1 MMRLLKTIGILLML
15 LLGNFKLQAQVWF
28 PEGVYNQ
35 SQPSLL
41 SADNQLITVAK
52 AGTDNINSY
61 WQVCVNE
68 GSVWR
73 KLPLLTLNK
82 TAEVLDVKK
91 YAGQIYLAGN
101 FTFNSS
107 NALVRFTNSGW
118 QGMAQFK
125 RNNSAVATIS
135 ALDIHK
141 NKLLVGGNFYTINQ
155 DTIPYLAKFNAINFS
170 LYFDQCVMCAPDNAV
185 KDIASND
192 SFVAISGEFNT
203 INQQKSKYLYR
214 INLFGKNDTFFNNA
228 KVLDK
233 IAMKGHLIYGVD
245 LSPKNKIL
253 YEVNQNF
260 TELKLNMD
268 SILSVSEILI
278 FNGQLLLSGDL
289 KLNAQTKH
297 HSVSV
302 LTNNQWYNINLNYK
316 QVLHIACNKQ
326 NVWAVGNTSPAISVW
341 NPSTM
346 VVRLEFTSTLL
357 KIKTFLDS
365 NNNCIQEANERP
377 LPKQL
382 IRIPVLGKA
391 FYSNQNGMAEC
402 LLPNLNTTTYR
413 TVIKPFRN
421 LVRSNCADTVVLKT
435 VYFSLSVD
443 SIQFPLNRIPNLNDL
458 KVQITSNR
466 GSQVVKDKKVTYTLT
481 YENVGS
487 NQLNGYVVL
496 KKNPLF
502 TGEVA
507 TPNFSSKLNDSVLV
521 WAYTTLNPGD
531 KRSIQYE
538 AYPNNAVF
546 DQVTSFDAKVT
557 AMISSNNDV
566 FPSDN
571 TDSIAQQVNPSI
583 RAFRKDIFPAP
594 SAGDSI
600 AYLDAS
606 MHDLRYN
613 ISINNFGADTVFYA
627 VIIDTLDLNLDMSY
641 VEETGSNKY
650 YYTEVQTDPN
660 NHNKGILIW
669 HFPNIKLYPNSIK
682 DFENTNSNA
691 YIGYKIV
698 CKPLKQ
704 GYFLRNTASVYF
716 DNQYVGSTNSV
727 YCALTSSSIDQTP
740 FNPLTQKLYPQP
752 CSDVLS
758 IRTPILPND
767 VLTVYNA
774 LGQLQTRKVIDQA
787 SEVYDL
793 SVQTWPKGVYVL
805 QLQHAQQTYNTTF
818 IVD

>member
-1 MMRLLKTIGILLML
+1 MMRCLRTIVLPFLSL
-15 LLGNFKLQAQVWF
+15 VCLFNLQAQVWY
-28 PEGVYNQ
+28 PEGGYNQ
-35 SQPSLL
+35 SQPTLIT
-41 SADNQLITVAK
+41 ADNQLITVAK
-52 AGTDNINSY
+52 AGSDNINSY
-61 WQVCVNE
+61 WQICVNE

-82 TAEVLDVKK
+82 SAEVFDVKK

-101 FTFNSS
+101 FAFNQT
-107 NALVRFTNSGW
+107 NALVRFTNTGW
-118 QGMAQFK
+118 QGIAAFK
-125 RNNSAVATIS
+125 NKNALLASIN
-135 ALDIHK
+135 ALDVHK
-141 NKLLVGGNFYTINQ
+141 NKLVLGGNFYTIDQ
-155 DTIPYLAKFNAINFS
+155 DTIPNLAKFNTVNFS
-170 LYFDQCVMCAPDNAV
+170 LYFDQCVLCAPDNTV

-192 SFVAISGEFNT
+192 SFVAISGEFNV

-214 INLFGKNDTFFNNA
+214 INLYGKNDTFFNNS
-228 KVLDK
+228 KILSK
-233 IAMKGHLIYGVD
+233 IALKGHLIYGLD
-245 LSPKNKIL
+245 FSPKNKIL
-253 YEVNQNF
+253 YQVDQNF

-268 SILSVSEILI
+268 SILSVNEII
-278 FNGQLLLSGDL
+278 VFNKQLLLSGDL
-289 KLNAQTKH
+289 KLSSETKH
-297 HSVSV
+297 HSVAV
-302 LTNNQWYNINLNYK
+302 LSNNQWYNINLNYNK
-316 QVLHIACNKQ
+316 VAYIACNGQ

-341 NPSTM
+341 NPNTM

-365 NNNCIQEANERP
+365 NNNCVQEPNERP
-377 LPKQL
+377 LPRQL
-382 IRIPVLGKA
+382 IRIPSLGRA
-391 FYSNQNGMAEC
+391 FYSNQNGQAEC
-402 LLPNLNTTTYR
+402 LLPNMSTTTYR

-487 NQLNGYVVL
+487 NLLNGYVLL

-502 TGEVA
+502 SGEMA
-507 TPNFSSKLNDSVLV
+507 SPNFSSKLNDSVLV
-521 WAYTTLNPGD
+521 WAYANLNPGD
-531 KRSIQYE
+531 KRVIKYE
-538 AYPNNAVF
+538 AYPNNAAF
-546 DQVTSFDAKVT
+546 DQITTFDAKVT

-571 TDSIAQQVNPSI
+571 IDSIAQQVNPSI
-583 RAFRKDIFPAP
+583 RAFRKDIFPTP

-600 AYLDAS
+600 AYLEANVR
-606 MHDLRYN
+606 DLRYN
-613 ISINNFGADTVFYA
+613 ISINNFTSDTVFYA

-641 VEETGSNKY
+641 VEETGSNKQ

-691 YIGYKIV
+691 YIGYKVV
-698 CKPLKQ
+698 CKPLSK

-727 YCALTSSSIDQTP
+727 YCAINSSSVDQQVVHP
-740 FNPLTQKLYPQP
+740 MNGHLYPVP
-752 CSDVLS
+752 CSQNLHIDMPLQS
-758 IRTPILPND
+758 ND
-767 VLTVYNA
+767 VITVYNT
-774 LGQLQTRKVIDQA
+774 LGQIQMQYNINA
-787 SEVYDL
+787 ACNAWDL
-793 SVQTWPKGVYVL
+793 PVQSLNKGVYVL
-805 QLQHAQQTYNTTF
+805 QINAAQKTYSSQF
-818 IVD
+818 IVE